1 MRVAV
6 LKEDNCQPKKC
17 NDECQVFC
25 PPVRNGQECIIM
37 DENTGKPHISES
49 LCIGCGICINK
60 CPHDALIIENLP
72 SELETDM
79 IHRYSMN
86 GFRLFRLPTPS
97 KESVVG
103 ILGPNGMGKSTAISA
118 LSGRMIPNLGDWLN
132 QEAQW
137 DEVIDSLP
145 KGELRDFFIAV
156 QGGKIRVAVKPQNV
170 DRLPKRITGTVADL
184 LSKVDER
191 GLLDETTR
199 SLGIDHLMDRTVQQ
213 LSGGELQRMAI
224 AATILRDVDVYFFD
238 EPSSY
243 LDIHERMRIVRIIQ
257 ALAETK
263 RVIVIEHD
271 LAVLDVLADLI
282 HIVYGKKGAFGIFT
296 PARSTRQAINSY
308 LDGFLPEE
316 NVRIRDKPIKFLRHR
331 DRSGEIGTP
340 VVSWG
345 GLEKHLGEFKLTSG
359 EGAVHRSEVV
369 GVVGS
374 NGTGKSTMIKILAGE
389 HEYDA
394 GWVTAEATI
403 SYKPQHIDVDI
414 DGSVQLWLDS
424 ELGPRWR
431 SGEFNVNV
439 IKALGIDQLLPKRV
453 KKLSGGERQAVSIA
467 LCLGRE
473 ADLYLLDEPSAH
485 LDANARMEAAKAI
498 RRTMEANEKSAFV
511 IDHDVYFI
519 DIVSDS
525 LLVFEGQG
533 GVEGRATGPYKLRDG
548 MNRFLS
554 GVDVTFRR
562 DHDSRRPRI
571 NKNESRKDR
580 EQRNSGD
587 YYSYDA

>member
-1 MRVAV
+1 V
-6 LKEDNCQPKKC
+6 
-17 NDECQVFC
+17 
-25 PPVRNGQECIIM
+25 
-37 DENTGKPHISES
+37 
-49 LCIGCGICINK
+49 
-60 CPHDALIIENLP
+60 
-72 SELETDM
+72 
-79 IHRYSMN
+79 
-86 GFRLFRLPTPS
+86 
-97 KESVVG
+97 
-103 ILGPNGMGKSTAISA
+103 
-118 LSGRMIPNLGDWLN
+118 
-132 QEAQW
+132 
-137 DEVIDSLP
+137 
-145 KGELRDFFIAV
+145 
-156 QGGKIRVAVKPQNV
+156 
-170 DRLPKRITGTVADL
+170 
-184 LSKVDER
+184 
-191 GLLDETTR
+191 
-199 SLGIDHLMDRTVQQ
+199 
-213 LSGGELQRMAI
+213 
-224 AATILRDVDVYFFD
+224 
-238 EPSSY
+238 
-243 LDIHERMRIVRIIQ
+243 
-257 ALAETK
+257 
-263 RVIVIEHD
+263 
-271 LAVLDVLADLI
+271 

-316 NVRIRDKPIKFLRHR
+316 NVRIRDKPIKFQRHQ
-331 DRSGEIGTP
+331 DRVAELGSQ

-345 GLEKHLGEFKLTSG
+345 ELTKKLGDFQLTAG

-369 GVVGS
+369 GVVGA

-389 HEYDA
+389 HEYDD
-394 GWVTAEATI
+394 GWVTADATI

-439 IKALGIDQLLPKRV
+439 IKALGVDQLLPKRV

-467 LCLGRE
+467 LCLGRD

-525 LLVFEGQG
+525 LLVFEGEG
-533 GVEGRATGPYKLRDG
+533 GVKGKATGPFNLRTG

-554 GVDVTFRR
+554 GVNVTFRR